1 MFLIRRVADPGA
13 ERNRELVG
21 QVQRILREQFPALRR
36 AEIDALPGALREP
49 RHPDFRPLL
58 FVAEDA
64 RHRLRGFAL
73 VKYAPDLKFLYLDYL
88 AAAHGDTGAGTGGA
102 LYERLRE
109 YAAERDLAGIFMECL
124 PDDPALSPDETVR
137 AQNAARL
144 KFYERFGARP
154 IANNAYATPVKPG
167 DTNPPYLVLDPL
179 DREGLPGR
187 VAIRRIVR
195 AILTRK
201 YADYCPAE
209 YVRRVVASFRDDP
222 PRLRE
227 PRYAGKS
234 ARKRERNPA
243 TGRPFGL
250 VVNPRHE
257 IHHVR
262 ERGYVQSPVR
272 LRSILREI
280 EPAGLFERIET
291 RHFGERHVTA
301 VHDAAFV
308 AYLKKACQQ
317 VPEGKSVYPYVFPIR
332 NPARK
337 PEDLPLRAGY
347 YCIDTFTPINPNAW
361 PAARGAVDCAL
372 TAAREVLHG
381 RRICYALVRP
391 PGHHAERASFGGF
404 CYLNSSAIAAHFL
417 SRYGRVAVLDIDY
430 HHGNGTQDIFYRRN
444 DVLTVSLHGHPRF
457 TYPYFSGFEDE
468 RGEGDGEGFNRNY
481 ALKEGLDGPRYRECL
496 TRAMRRIGGFAPDYL
511 VVALGLDTAKSDPTG
526 SFTLGAADF
535 RENGRMIAGLRLPT
549 VVVQEGGYRTRTLG
563 VNCRQ
568 FFVGLAAG

>member
-13 ERNRELVG
+13 EHNRNLVAE
-21 QVQRILREQFPALRR
+21 VQGILREQFPALRR
-36 AEIDALPGALREP
+36 AEIASLPGALREP
-49 RHPDFRPLL
+49 ERPDFRPLL

-73 VKYAPDLKFLYLDYL
+73 VKYAPDLEFLYLDYL
-88 AAAHGDTGAGTGGA
+88 AAAPGDTGAGTGGA

-109 YAAERDLAGIFMECL
+109 YAAARKLVGIFMECL
-124 PDDPALSPDETVR
+124 PDDPALSPDEADR

-154 IANNAYATPVKPG
+154 IANNDYATPVKPG

-179 DREGLPGR
+179 DRDRLPGR
-187 VAIRRIVR
+187 DEIVRIVR

-201 YADYCPAE
+201 YGDYCPAD
-209 YVRRVVASFRDDP
+209 YVRRVAASFTDDP
-222 PRLRE
+222 VRLRE
-227 PRYAGKS
+227 PRYTR
-234 ARKRERNPA
+234 ARGVRRRPA
-243 TGRPFGL
+243 RRRAFAGL
-250 VVNPRHE
+250 VVNARHD

-272 LRSILREI
+272 VRSILRQL
-280 EPAGLFERIET
+280 EPSGLFESVPA

-308 AYLKKACQQ
+308 GYLKKACLQ

-337 PEDLPLRAGY
+337 PHELPLRAGY
-347 YCIDTFTPINPNAW
+347 YCIDTFTPINRNAW

-381 RRICYALVRP
+381 RGPCYALVRP

-404 CYLNSSAIAAHFL
+404 CYLNSSAIAAHYL

-430 HHGNGTQDIFYRRN
+430 HHGNGTQDIFYRRA
-444 DVLTVSLHGHPRF
+444 DVLTVSLHGHPRY

-481 ALKEGLDGPRYRECL
+481 ALREGLDGSRYRKVLE
-496 TRAMRRIGGFAPDYL
+496 RALRKVERFAPDYL

-535 RENGRMIAGLRLPT
+535 HENGRMVAGLGLPT
-549 VVVQEGGYRTRTLG
+549 VIVQEGGYRTRTLG
-563 VNCRQ
+563 INCRQ
-568 FFVGLAAG
+568 FFSGLAAK